1 MKVAPLAPPGAS
13 RGVLHYGEWYTIKLA
28 GSTLPGKWTLTA
40 GGVLLK
46 VDHKKKGGVDGANSV
61 FHGLT
66 GTEKFEAEGEQI
78 NDDERQAVADLL
90 SQIVP
95 QPGTSQNQFPLQ
107 LQCPHVAVFGFA
119 IFVKILGSSPFL
131 HIGPCRTKV
140 KLFMEHWLPA
150 KASAPSA
157 TNQPTRGKRK
167 FQNTITG
174 QPTKGATPP
183 ASQPGAFGPPAKL
196 S

>member
-13 RGVLHYGEWYTIKLA
+13 KGVLHYGEWYTIKLA

-40 GGVLLK
+40 GGVMLK

-66 GTEKFEAEGEQI
+66 GTEKFEAEGEQH

-157 TNQPTRGKRK
+157 TNQPKRAIR
-167 FQNTITG
+167 NNRTG
-174 QPTKGATPP
+174 TTSHPAP
-183 ASQPGAFGPPAKL
+183 ASQPGAFNPPSKL